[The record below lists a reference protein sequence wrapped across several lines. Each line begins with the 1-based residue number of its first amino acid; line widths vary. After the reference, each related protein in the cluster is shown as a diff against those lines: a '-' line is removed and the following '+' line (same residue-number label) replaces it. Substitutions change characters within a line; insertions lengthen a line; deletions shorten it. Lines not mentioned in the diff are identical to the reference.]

1 MTAEPPPRRVGRL
14 VRLTPASGAPEPPD
28 PTTAADA
35 TDAAAS
41 VAVPAA
47 FEDLYRSDWRPVV
60 ALGWSLTGDRSV
72 AEELAQEAFL
82 AAYRRWDAVGRM
94 DQPGAWVRRAVA
106 NRSVDHHR
114 RARVAAVG
122 ADRLASAERV
132 RQQQGSGS
140 AGGSADG
147 LGDEVFWAAVRALP
161 ERQAQCVALHYLE
174 DRAVDDIAA
183 VLDCRPA
190 TVRVHLHRGRQALA
204 RSLGIASTAEA
215 SDTSEEDA

>member
-1 MTAEPPPRRVGRL
+1 MTAEPPPRR
-14 VRLTPASGAPEPPD
+14 APD
-28 PTTAADA
+28 P
-35 TDAAAS
+35 
-41 VAVPAA
+41 VPLA
-47 FEDLYRSDWRPVV
+47 FEDLYRADWRPVV
-60 ALGWSLTGDRSV
+60 ALGWTLTGDRSV

-114 RARVAAVG
+114 RTRVAAVG

-132 RQQQGSGS
+132 RQQQGGTSGG
-140 AGGSADG
+140 AIDG

-174 DRAVDDIAA
+174 DRAVDEIAA

-204 RSLGIASTAEA
+204 RSLGLVTGTSETSETSGSSTSE
-215 SDTSEEDA
+215 TSEEDA

>member
-1 MTAEPPPRRVGRL
+1 MTAEPPPRRP
-14 VRLTPASGAPEPPD
+14 PAP
-28 PTTAADA
+28 
-35 TDAAAS
+35 
-41 VAVPAA
+41 VPLA
-47 FEDLYRSDWRPVV
+47 FEDLYRADWRPVV

-114 RARVAAVG
+114 RARVASVG

-132 RQQQGSGS
+132 RQQHGGGDS
-140 AGGSADG
+140 ASVDG
-147 LGDEVFWAAVRALP
+147 LGDDVFWAAVRALP

-204 RSLGIASTAEA
+204 RSLGLSTGSSGTET
-215 SDTSEEDA
+215 SEPSTSETSEEDA